1 MSILNDIFPGKLTKL
16 TFKAFTDNT
25 FTQEDSDAGEYTV
38 MFNPSSLAMSLSVQT
53 EQQQAPGTTSSDI
66 KFVSIKPQNY
76 NIEFVI
82 DGTGAAGGPPVDV
95 AADVM
100 KFLNVVYHY
109 KSEEHNSPNVMIKY
123 GAVLLKCV
131 LLDVNITY
139 NLFSPS
145 GKPLRAKV
153 KCTFVSTLNPD
164 LSQMIN
170 SPCSPD
176 ITHKRVVKQNEQL
189 ISLANKI
196 YKRNDY
202 YAEVAAKNKLNNFRK
217 LKPGT
222 EIYFPP
228 LSK

>member
-1 MSILNDIFPGKLTKL
+1 MSIFDDIFPGKLTKL
-16 TFKAFTDNT
+16 TFKAFKDNT
-25 FTQEDSDAGEYTV
+25 FKHEDTDAGEYTV
-38 MFNPSSLAMSLSVQT
+38 MFNPNSLSLSLSIQT
-53 EQQQAPGTTSSDI
+53 EKKQAPGTTSSDI
-66 KFVSIKPQNY
+66 KFVSIKPQNF

-82 DGTGAAGGPPVDV
+82 DGTGATGEKVIDV
-95 AADVM
+95 AADVE

-109 KSEEHNSPNVMIKY
+109 KSEEHNAPNVMIKY

-176 ITHKRVVKQNEQL
+176 ITHKRVIKQNEQL
-189 ISLANKI
+189 ISVANKI
-196 YKRNDY
+196 YKKNDY
-202 YAEVAAKNKLNNFRK
+202 YIDVAAKNKLNNFRK
-217 LKPGT
+217 LKTGA